1 MRIAPINNN
10 QNNFKAVNPKYYK
23 WAEREAKGTKGFG
36 ELFTQL
42 RYDVAWGDITLKDGL
57 DTLKAIEKL
66 LPDNR
71 KNELKEICEDIKSF
85 FDEK

>member
-23 WAEREAKGTKGFG
+23 WAEREAKGVKRFG

-42 RYDVAWGDITLKDGL
+42 RYDVAWGDMHPQDGIDTVNAIKKLMGKTDEFTEAVLTYCQNMLKQ
-57 DTLKAIEKL
+57 
-66 LPDNR
+66 
-71 KNELKEICEDIKSF
+71 
-85 FDEK
+85 